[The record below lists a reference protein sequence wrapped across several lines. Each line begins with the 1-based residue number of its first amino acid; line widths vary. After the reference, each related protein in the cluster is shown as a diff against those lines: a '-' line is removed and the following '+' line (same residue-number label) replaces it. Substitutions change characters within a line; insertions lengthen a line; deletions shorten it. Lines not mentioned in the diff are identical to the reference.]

1 MIRTAPERVI
11 TACCLLACCFTLFSF
26 RLVHLQVTRHEE
38 LAEKAAEA
46 HGTKKIISAR
56 RGAITDIRG
65 IPLAQNEPVKTV
77 VVDGSLVKDPDAL
90 AELLAGPLEMP
101 VKVLRDKITR
111 TRWSDREQKDVPI
124 RYTVLKKEVSELV
137 AADLAVQ
144 LSDAKIRG
152 ITFEQEA
159 IRTYPNGEMAS
170 HVIGYVDHDS
180 KGMEGVERSMNEY
193 LRARDGYRYSERDRT
208 GRELVQYRGQERP
221 AQDGC
226 NVQLTLD
233 SGLQMIVEQELN
245 TAAKTLKPKMAACIM
260 MRPQTGEIMAMASW
274 PPYNL
279 NEAGTASDDCRK
291 NHAIMDLLEPGS
303 TFKIVPSS
311 GAMALGLVKIDTY
324 IFCENGAFTYHG
336 NTLHDH
342 KPLGDITV
350 RDVLIHS
357 SNIGAAKLGMQLGD
371 QRLFEFVRRFGFGER
386 TGINLPGELP
396 GVVHPPS
403 EWSKISIT
411 HLPMG
416 QEVGV
421 TPIQIVSAMSVI
433 ANGGSLMTPQVVHQ
447 ITNPQTGE
455 VTSFPPNEV
464 RRVIPE
470 KIAAQVRE
478 ALVGVVGKK
487 GTAQKAHV
495 PGFLVGGKT
504 GTAQKARAGGK
515 GYDHSNY
522 IVSFVGFM
530 PAEKPEFVCLVLV
543 DEAKVSHELNYGG
556 QVAAPI
562 FAKIADRAAQ
572 HLNLT
577 PTEPILPGDVVG
589 GGEAVKD

>member
-11 TACCLLACCFTLFSF
+11 TACCALACCFTAFSF
-26 RLVHLQVTRHEE
+26 RLVDLQVTRHGEF
-38 LAEKAAEA
+38 AEKAAEA

-56 RGAITDIRG
+56 RGAITDVRG

-77 VVDGSLVKDPDAL
+77 VVDGSLVRDPDAL
-90 AELLAGPLEMP
+90 AELLSGPLEMP
-101 VKVLRDKITR
+101 ANVLLEKITR
-111 TRWSDREQKDVPI
+111 THWSDKEQKNVPV
-124 RYTVLKKEVSELV
+124 RYTVLKKELSELV
-137 AADLAVQ
+137 AAELAVQ
-144 LSDAKIRG
+144 LSENKIRA

-159 IRTYPNGEMAS
+159 IRTYPNGDMAS
-170 HVIGYVDHDS
+170 HVIGYVDHES
-180 KGMEGVERSMNEY
+180 KGMEGVERSMNEF
-193 LRARDGYRYSERDRT
+193 LRARDGYRFSERDRT

-221 AQDGC
+221 ARDGC
-226 NVQLTLD
+226 NVQLTID
-233 SGLQMIVEQELN
+233 SGLQMIVEKELN
-245 TAAKTLKPKMAACIM
+245 AAAKTLKPNMAACIM
-260 MRPQTGEIMAMASW
+260 MRPQTGEIMALASW

-279 NEAGTASDDCRK
+279 NDAGKASDDCRK

-303 TFKIVPSS
+303 TFKIVPAS
-311 GAMALGLVKIDTY
+311 GALALGLVKIDTE

-342 KPLGDITV
+342 KPLGSIPV
-350 RDVLIHS
+350 REVLIHS
-357 SNIGAAKLGMQLGD
+357 SNIGAAKLGLQLGE
-371 QRLFEFVRRFGFGER
+371 QRLFEFCRRFGFGER
-386 TGINLPGELP
+386 TGINLPGELS
-396 GVVHPPS
+396 GMVHPPS

-411 HLPMG
+411 HIPMG

-421 TPIQIVSAMSVI
+421 TPIQIVCAMSVI
-433 ANGGSLMTPQVVHQ
+433 ANGGRLMTPQVVHQ
-447 ITNPQTGE
+447 IVDPQSGE
-455 VTSFPPNEV
+455 VTEFPPNEV

-478 ALVGVVGKK
+478 ALIGVVGKK

-495 PGFLVGGKT
+495 PGYLVGGKT

-522 IVSFVGFM
+522 VVSFVGFM

-543 DEAKVSHELNYGG
+543 DEAKVPHNENYGG

-562 FAKIADRAAQ
+562 FARIADRAAQ

-577 PTEPILPGDVVG
+577 PTEPILPGEVAG
-589 GGEAVKD
+589 GGEAIRD

>member
-1 MIRTAPERVI
+1 MIKTAPERVI
-11 TACCLLACCFTLFSF
+11 TACCLLACCFTAFSF
-26 RLVHLQVTRHEE
+26 RLVHLQVTRHAE
-38 LAEKAAEA
+38 LAEKAADA

-77 VVDGSLVKDPDAL
+77 VVDGSLVKDPQAL
-90 AELLAGPLEMP
+90 AELLTGPLEMP
-101 VKVLRDKITR
+101 VKVLYDKITR
-111 TRWSDREQKDVPI
+111 TRWSEKEQKNVPV

-144 LSDAKIRG
+144 IADNKIRG
-152 ITFEQEA
+152 VLFEQEA
-159 IRTYPNGEMAS
+159 IRTYPNGDMAS
-170 HVIGYVDHDS
+170 HVIGYVDHEAR
-180 KGMEGVERSMNEY
+180 GMEGVERSMNEY

-221 AQDGC
+221 ARDGS

-233 SGLQMIVEQELN
+233 SGMQMIVEKELN
-245 TAAKTLKPKMAACIM
+245 AAAKTLKPKMAACIM

-279 NEAGTASDDCRK
+279 NDAGNASNDSRK

-303 TFKIVPSS
+303 TFKIVASS
-311 GAMALGLVKIDTY
+311 GCLHLGLVKIDTE

-342 KPLGDITV
+342 KPLGSITV
-350 RDVLIHS
+350 RDVLVHS
-357 SNIGAAKLGMQLGD
+357 SNVGAAKLGLQLGE
-371 QRLFEFVRRFGFGER
+371 QRLFEYVRKYGFGER
-386 TGINLPGELP
+386 TGINLPGELS
-396 GVVHPPS
+396 GMVHPPS

-411 HLPMG
+411 HIPMG

-421 TPIQIVSAMSVI
+421 TPIQIACAMSVI
-433 ANGGSLMTPQVVHQ
+433 ANGGNLMTPQIVHQ
-447 ITNPQTGE
+447 ITDPQTGE
-455 VTSFPPNEV
+455 VTAFPPNVV
-464 RRVIPE
+464 RRVISE
-470 KIAAQVRE
+470 KAAANVRE

-495 PGFLVGGKT
+495 PGYLVAGKT
-504 GTAQKARAGGK
+504 GTAQKARANGK
-515 GYDHSNY
+515 GYDHEKY

-530 PAEKPEFVCLVLV
+530 PAQNPEFVCLVLV
-543 DEAKVSHELNYGG
+543 DEAKVPHELNYGG

-562 FAKIADRAAQ
+562 FAKIADKAAQ

-589 GGEAVKD
+589 GGDAVRD